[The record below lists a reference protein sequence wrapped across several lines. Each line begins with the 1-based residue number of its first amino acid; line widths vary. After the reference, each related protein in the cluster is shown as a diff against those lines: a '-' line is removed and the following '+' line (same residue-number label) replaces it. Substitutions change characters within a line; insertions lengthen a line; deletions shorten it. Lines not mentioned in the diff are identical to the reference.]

1 MRINYSTGPK
11 QIAVPPVVGLDYS
24 TALQQLQAAG
34 FAVGRTDVESD
45 QPAGVVVSQVPT
57 GSSTA
62 TKGSTVTLSV
72 SNGPQT
78 TPLPDVTGQ
87 TEADAKA
94 TLKAAGF
101 KVTVTPQDTDVETF
115 DGVVISQDP
124 PGNTQQDP
132 NDDRDAVRRR
142 VRAAR
147 GHRPRPTRRRRRHD
161 RDRTRGAGGRAR
173 RRPLERARDLAC
185 LGPLG
190 RRGARPDAVRD
201 AD

>member
-11 QIAVPPVVGLDYS
+11 QVAVPPVVGLDYS

-34 FAVGRTDVESD
+34 FAVARTDVESD
-45 QPAGVVVSQVPT
+45 QPAGVVVSQVPS

-62 TKGSTVTLSV
+62 TKGSTVNLSV

-87 TEADAKA
+87 TEADAKT

-101 KVTVTPQDTDVETF
+101 KVSVTKQDTDVETF

-124 PGNTQQDP
+124 PGNSQQDP
-132 NDDRDAVRRR
+132 NTVVTLFVGALRG
-142 VRAAR
+142 AA
-147 GHRPRPTRRRRRHD
+147 GTTRPT
-161 RDRTRGAGGRAR
+161 TTTTTTTTTT
-173 RRPLERARDLAC
+173 PTT
-185 LGPLG
+185 P
-190 RRGARPDAVRD
+190 
-201 AD
+201 